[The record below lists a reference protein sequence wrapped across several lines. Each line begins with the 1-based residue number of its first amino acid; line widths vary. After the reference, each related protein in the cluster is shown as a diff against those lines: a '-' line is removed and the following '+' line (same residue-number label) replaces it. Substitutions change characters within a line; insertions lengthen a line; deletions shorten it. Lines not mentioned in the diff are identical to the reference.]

1 MKSIRSLP
9 LRDTTAGLR
18 AGAISS
24 VFLLAWFWSWKGVGL
39 CLFHRIT
46 SLQCPGCGMTRSFH
60 ALTHGH
66 IGEALECNLLSAP
79 LFFAAG
85 VVLVLDI
92 AYLAS
97 GIRIH
102 RGLSERQKT
111 VCALAGL
118 FLVLSYGIVRNV
130 LSLP

>member
-1 MKSIRSLP
+1 
-9 LRDTTAGLR
+9 
-18 AGAISS
+18 
-24 VFLLAWFWSWKGVGL
+24 
-39 CLFHRIT
+39 
-46 SLQCPGCGMTRSFH
+46 MTRSFH

-102 RGLSERQKT
+102 WGLSERQKP

-118 FLVLSYGIVRNV
+118 FLVLSYGIARNV
-130 LSLP
+130 MSLP